1 MRPQGRIRGSSS
13 FKLSQNTRLQMRV
26 QKNITSTRC
35 AQDIEGLSEGR
46 KFTDSFSEPASHFTR
61 ESAGKINE
69 LGLTLARCYGGN
81 LVCAPGGATRRGSRS
96 NFHRRRACRCRS
108 RKTSLRLGAGKISR
122 GCPRVE
128 NSTISSASRQAISA
142 GFTRQKRRAPR
153 SSDSAATGKS

>member
-69 LGLTLARCYGGN
+69 LGSTLVRCYGGN